1 LRGIA
6 PARANQPMSKTP
18 DFLKLL
24 NAPRH
29 IDARTPLSGRSKLL
43 LVAFDCT
50 EGLSVIDEMHAT
62 FVSQDSTIELKR
74 MIGQPVTISL
84 QQDNALSSSRQR
96 YFHGYVTAF
105 SHVDNDGGLA
115 RYEAQIRPWLWRLSR
130 RQDIRIFQEQT
141 AQAIL
146 SKVFQE
152 YGALASYE
160 FRLSKATATR
170 SYCTQYRETDL
181 AFALRLMQEGGLFF
195 YFEHTK
201 DSHKLIITDTSTNAK
216 PIDGFSPGIPYLQGE
231 RLDNLDVISSFRSS
245 RRMASG
251 SVSFKTYDYKVP
263 LALREAGLD
272 IENDQ
277 GDVPSYDIYDYPG
290 MHAYPDERR
299 GQDLAGFQAEAIA
312 AAAKLFLGETTS
324 RKLMPRRF
332 FQLEKHYDHEDAEP
346 DDRQFMLTQI
356 RHSARNNYQTGDGA
370 AAYSATFTCIR
381 KKIPYR
387 PALTIARPVIAGVQT
402 AFVTGPDG
410 QEIYTDELGRV
421 KVHFHWD
428 RLGKQDQTSSCW
440 LRIIHPWAGR
450 GYGMRHLPRIG
461 DEVAVVFLDGSPDRP
476 VIMGSVSNAINY
488 VQWKLPDNQA
498 LSGLRSRELAG
509 SQENRVVADDTNGKL
524 QVQVSSDY
532 AQSRLVVG
540 YNTRITGH
548 AGRGQARGTG
558 WELATDAWGVLRAN
572 QGILVTTET
581 RSGAAAAAKDMG
593 ETVQRLAQAR
603 DLHDTLAS
611 AAVQAQAQDK
621 QDQPTVTDAL
631 KKQNDEI
638 GGQTGGDFPELSKP
652 HLVLASPAGIQATT
666 AGSTH
671 LASGAHTA
679 VTAGSHLSVS
689 TGSSLLASAK
699 NAIRFFAYR
708 LGIRMVSYA
717 GDIDIKALQR
727 NLNLLAKLD
736 ITQTAESITIRATK
750 QLMLNGGDSYISL
763 NPGKIT
769 VGSGKYEVN
778 AQVSTMPSK
787 TMGVNANGQPDV
799 QLNDQTFRVLSPTGK
814 PLPGV
819 DYRVSAPSGGHIF
832 RTSDQGRSPAL
843 NTAQQEAAQ
852 FELHWDE
859 FAAAPA
865 AGSGA

>member
-1 LRGIA
+1 
-6 PARANQPMSKTP
+6 MSKIP

-29 IDARTPLSGRSKLL
+29 IDAQTPLSGRSKLL

-50 EGLSVIDEMHAT
+50 EGLSVIDEMQAS

-74 MIGQPVTISL
+74 MIGKPVTISL
-84 QQDNALSSSRQR
+84 QQDTALSSSQHR

-115 RYEAQIRPWLWRLSR
+115 RYRAEIRPWLWRLTR

-141 AQAIL
+141 VQSIL
-146 SKVFQE
+146 SKVFKE
-152 YGALASYE
+152 YGSLASFE
-160 FRLSKATATR
+160 FRLSKPTANR

-181 AFALRLMQEGGLFF
+181 VFALRLMQEEGLFF

-201 DSHKLIITDTSTNAK
+201 QSHKLIVTDTSTSAK
-216 PIDGFSPGIPYLQGE
+216 PIDGFSPGIPYSQGE
-231 RLDNLDVISSFRSS
+231 RLDDIDIISSFRAW
-245 RRMASG
+245 RQMASG
-251 SVSFKTYDYKVP
+251 SVSYKTFDYKVP
-263 LALREAGLD
+263 HALREAGLD

-277 GDVPSYDIYDYPG
+277 GDVPAYDIYDYPG
-290 MHAYPDERR
+290 AHAYPDEAR
-299 GQDLAGFQAEAIA
+299 GQDLAGFHAEAIA
-312 AAAKLFLGETTS
+312 SAAKLFFGQTTC

-332 FQLEKHYDHEDAEP
+332 FELEDHYDHDGTEP
-346 DDRQFMLTQI
+346 EDRQFMLTEI

-370 AAYSATFTCIR
+370 AAYSASFTCIR

-387 PALTIARPVIAGVQT
+387 PARTIARPVVPGIQT
-402 AFVTGPDG
+402 AFVTGPAG

-440 LRIIHPWAGR
+440 LRVIHPWAGR

-461 DEVAVVFLDGSPDRP
+461 DEVAVIFVDGSPDRP
-476 VIMGSVSNAINY
+476 IVMGSVSNAINY
-488 VQWKLPDNQA
+488 VQWKLPENRA

-572 QGILVTTET
+572 QGMLLTTET

-603 DLHDTLAS
+603 DLHDTLGN
-611 AAVQAQAQDK
+611 AAVQAQAHDGR
-621 QDQPTVTDAL
+621 DRSDVTSAIG
-631 KKQNDEI
+631 KQNDEI
-638 GGQTGGDFPELSKP
+638 RGMGGAKGETTFPELSRP
-652 HLVLASPAGIQATT
+652 HLVLASPAGIEATSQ
-666 AGSTH
+666 GSTH
-671 LASGAHTA
+671 FASGEHTA
-679 VTAGSHLSVS
+679 LTSGGHVSVS
-689 TGSSLLASAK
+689 SGDNLLATAR
-699 NAIRFFAYR
+699 NAIRFFSYK

-717 GDIDIKALQR
+717 GDIDIKALQK
-727 NLNLLAKLD
+727 NLNLLAKLE
-736 ITQTAESITIRATK
+736 ITQTAESISIKAAK
-750 QLMLNGGDSYISL
+750 KILLNGGDSYIQL
-763 NPGKIT
+763 AQGKIT
-769 VGSGKYEVN
+769 VGAGQYEVN
-778 AQVSTMPSK
+778 AQVSNMPPK
-787 TMGVNANGQPDV
+787 PMGVSPRGTPSVEA
-799 QLNDQTFRVLSPTGK
+799 NDQTFRMLAPSGR

-819 DYRVSAPSGGHIF
+819 AYRMTTDSGEHVF
-832 RTSDQGRSPAL
+832 QTNELGRSATL
-843 NTAQQEAAQ
+843 NTQQQENVKFVA
-852 FELHWDE
+852 HWDE
-859 FAAAPA
+859 LFTDNDE
-865 AGSGA
+865 

>member
-1 LRGIA
+1 
-6 PARANQPMSKTP
+6 MSKAP
-18 DFLKLL
+18 DFFKLL

-29 IDARTPLSGRSKLL
+29 IDAQTPLSGRSKLL

-50 EGLSVIDEMHAT
+50 EGLSLIDEMQAS
-62 FVSQDSTIELKR
+62 FVSQDPTIELKR
-74 MIGQPVTISL
+74 MIGQPVTVFL
-84 QQDNALSSSRQR
+84 QQDNALSSSQQR
-96 YFHGYVTAF
+96 YFHGYITAF
-105 SHVDNDGGLA
+105 SHVNNDGGLA
-115 RYEAQIRPWLWRLSR
+115 RYEAEIRPWLWRLTR
-130 RQDIRIFQEQT
+130 RQDIRIFQEQSVE
-141 AQAIL
+141 AIL
-146 SKVFQE
+146 SRVFHE
-152 YGALASYE
+152 FGSLASFE
-160 FRLSKATATR
+160 FRLSKATANR

-181 AFALRLMQEGGLFF
+181 AFVLRLMQEEGLFF

-201 DSHKLIITDTSTNAK
+201 GSHKLIITDTSTSAK
-216 PIDGFSPGIPYLQGE
+216 PIDGFSPQIPYSQDE
-231 RLDNLDVISSFRSS
+231 RLDNIDVISSFQSFRQMS
-245 RRMASG
+245 SG
-251 SVSFKTYDYKVP
+251 SVSLKTADYKVP
-263 LALREAGLD
+263 HALREAGLD

-290 MHAYPDERR
+290 AHAYPDEDR
-299 GQDLAGFQAEAIA
+299 GQELAGFRAEAIA
-312 AAAKLFLGETTS
+312 ATAKLFFGETTS
-324 RKLMPRRF
+324 RKLMPRRY
-332 FQLEKHYDHEDAEP
+332 FQLENHYDHEDAEP
-346 DDRQFMLTQI
+346 EDRQFMLIKI

-370 AAYSATFTCIR
+370 ATYSATFTCIR

-387 PALTIARPVIAGVQT
+387 PAQTIARPVISGVQT
-402 AFVTGPDG
+402 AFVTGPAG

-428 RLGKQDQTSSCW
+428 RLGKQDHTSSCW
-440 LRIIHPWAGR
+440 LRTIHPWAGR
-450 GYGMRHLPRIG
+450 GYGMLHIPRIG
-461 DEVAVVFLDGSPDRP
+461 DEVAVIFVDGSPDRP
-476 VIMGSVSNAINY
+476 IIMGSVPNAINS

-498 LSGLRSRELAG
+498 LSGLRSRELA
-509 SQENRVVADDTNGKL
+509 SAQENRVVADDTNGKL
-524 QVQVSSDY
+524 QVQVWSDH

-572 QGILVTTET
+572 KGMLVTTEA
-581 RSGAAAAAKDMG
+581 RAGAAAAVKDMG

-603 DLHDTLAS
+603 EQHDTLAS
-611 AAVQAQAQDK
+611 AAVKAQAQDG
-621 QDQPTVTDAL
+621 QDQPAVTDAL
-631 KKQNDEI
+631 KRQNDEI
-638 GGQTGGDFPELSKP
+638 GGQAGGDFPELSKP

-666 AGSTH
+666 AGSAH
-671 LASGAHTA
+671 LASGEHTA
-679 VTAGSHLSVS
+679 ITTGGHLSVS

-699 NAIRFFAYR
+699 NAIRFFAYK

-717 GDIDIKALQR
+717 GDIDIKALQK

-763 NPGKIT
+763 NRGQIT
-769 VGSGKYEVN
+769 VGSGKFEVN

-787 TMGVNANGQPDV
+787 TMGVNAIGQPDV
-799 QLNDQTFRVLSPTGK
+799 QLHDQTFRILSPTGT

-819 DYRVSAPSGGHIF
+819 DYRVSAPSGGHVF
-832 RTSDQGRSPAL
+832 RTGDQGRSPTL

-859 FAAAPA
+859 FAAHSTR
-865 AGSGA
+865 SGA